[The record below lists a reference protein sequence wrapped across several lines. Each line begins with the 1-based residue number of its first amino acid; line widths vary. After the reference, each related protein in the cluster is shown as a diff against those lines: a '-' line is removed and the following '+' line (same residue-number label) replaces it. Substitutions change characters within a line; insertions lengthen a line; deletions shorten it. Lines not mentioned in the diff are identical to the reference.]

1 MGAPAVGQ
9 AVQSRPM
16 PLQKPDIT
24 SSVQHTMSPQL
35 GAVQQPMNLQQSI
48 VQGLQQAGQTFAQ
61 GTQYQPQQITP
72 TGFQAAQTG
81 QVAPLQA
88 QQVQAGQLGT
98 TSLSPYMNP
107 YESQVVGQALSDL
120 ERSRQMQQNLLG
132 AQATQARA
140 FGGSRQGI
148 AEAETNRAF
157 AEQAARTAGQLRQ
170 AGFGQA
176 QAAAQQDIAS
186 RMQAAIANQQAG
198 LQAGMTSAQLQ
209 QQANLQNQQAQQQ
222 AAQFGAQQGMTAQQL
237 NQMAGLQG
245 AQQRMGAAGQLA
257 GLAGTGYNI
266 YKDIG
271 ATMAQQGAQQRALE
285 QALYDQAMQQYQGF
299 MGAPAASA
307 GMLTG
312 ALPNIRTG
320 EMTQTNTY
328 RPSTLQTAISI
339 ANIARGLPTGNVD
352 PTNQAISG
360 IDSTMQPINY
370 NIAPQGGNPLQPYNP
385 YASPYNLSQSGFG
398 ASPWQYGQP
407 IGLF

>member
-120 ERSRQMQQNLLG
+120 ERSRQMQQNVLG
-132 AQATQARA
+132 AQATRAGA

-170 AGFGQA
+170 SGFMQA
-176 QAAAQQDIAS
+176 QQAAQQDIAT
-186 RMQAAIANQQAG
+186 RLAAEQANQQAA

-257 GLAGTGYNI
+257 GLASTGYGI
-266 YKDIG
+266 YQDIG
-271 ATMAQQGAQQRALE
+271 RTMAQQGAQQRALE
-285 QALYDQAMQQYQGF
+285 QALYDQAMRQYQGF

-320 EMTQTNTY
+320 EMTQTSSY
-328 RPSTLQTAISI
+328 RPSTLEGLTSAAYALGG
-339 ANIARGLPTGNVD
+339 AN
-352 PTNQAISG
+352 
-360 IDSTMQPINY
+360 
-370 NIAPQGGNPLQPYNP
+370 NPL
-385 YASPYNLSQSGFG
+385 AAAAG
-398 ASPWQYGQP
+398 
-407 IGLF
+407 GLFSSLQDRMFQQGRFNPNFGQGSQFQFNAPAFNVPSIGVGEY